1 GKTITGCQKYL
12 LKNIERNKETLQC
25 NYRTRGGK
33 NVIRQLKSIMGGGDM
48 ADFDKYFD
56 KLQKNLKDLVRTNW
70 KNFIDAAGADGQAFL
85 LETKED
91 LKRWTRLLAN
101 GDLTREEFEFLVDS
115 KEDLLKLKALKKLG
129 LTKVRIQMF
138 QTAVIGLIIDT
149 AFDFFL

>member
-1 GKTITGCQKYL
+1 
-12 LKNIERNKETLQC
+12 
-25 NYRTRGGK
+25 
-33 NVIRQLKSIMGGGDM
+33 M

-56 KLQKNLKDLVRTNW
+56 KLLKNLEDLMKNNW
-70 KNFIDAAGADGQAFL
+70 KNFLDAAEADGKAFL

-101 GDLTREEFEFLVDS
+101 GEITSDEFELLVGS
-115 KEDLLKLKALKKLG
+115 KEDLLKLKALKKFG

>member
-1 GKTITGCQKYL
+1 
-12 LKNIERNKETLQC
+12 
-25 NYRTRGGK
+25 
-33 NVIRQLKSIMGGGDM
+33 M

-56 KLQKNLKDLVRTNW
+56 KLVKNLEYLVKNNW
-70 KNFIDAAGADGQAFL
+70 KDFLDAAEADGKAFL

-91 LKRWTRLLAN
+91 LKRWTRLLSN
-101 GDLTREEFEFLVDS
+101 GDLTREEFEFLVGS

>member
-1 GKTITGCQKYL
+1 
-12 LKNIERNKETLQC
+12 
-25 NYRTRGGK
+25 
-33 NVIRQLKSIMGGGDM
+33 M

-56 KLQKNLKDLVRTNW
+56 ILQKNLEDLVRNTW
-70 KNFIDAAGADGQAFL
+70 KDFIDAAGADGQAFL